1 MNLKFETRVNSA
13 SSCAVS
19 ALHPTPHLHKD
30 LEIIYVVSGKAI
42 ATVDHKR
49 YTLRTGDLFVSFP
62 NQMHYYDNLESGEYI
77 VVIFSPDIIAGQS
90 QFLQNNIPYC
100 NVIVPSKGDII
111 VTALQTLKYPP
122 EKKSVMLQAGWLNL
136 LMDSL
141 LPKLDLSPNTSS
153 NTTSLRKIM
162 NYCSEHYMEPLSLDS
177 IAKEVN
183 IDKYHISHLLNKR
196 LGMPFNTYI
205 NKLRINKACRLLEKS
220 ETRLSDLASEVGFGS
235 TRTFN
240 RAFESIMHMTP
251 SEYKASFK
259 REQ

>member
-1 MNLKFETRVNSA
+1 MNLRFETRVNSA
-13 SSCAVS
+13 SSCSVS

-30 LEIIYVVSGKAI
+30 LELVYVVEGKAI

-49 YTLRTGDLFVSFP
+49 YTLKSGDLFVSFP
-62 NQMHYYDNLESGEYI
+62 NQIHYYDNLESGEYI
-77 VVIFSPDIIAGQS
+77 VAIFSPDIIAGQS
-90 QFLQNNIPYC
+90 QFLQNSVPDC
-100 NVIVPSKGDII
+100 NVIAPMKSDII
-111 VTALQTLKYPP
+111 VTAMQTIKYPP
-122 EKKSVMLQAGWLNL
+122 EQKSIMLQAGWLNL

-141 LPKLDLSPNTSS
+141 LPKLTIVPNTSS

-177 IAKEVN
+177 ISKEVC

-205 NKLRINKACRLLEKS
+205 NKLRINRACRLLEKS
-220 ETRLSDLASEVGFGS
+220 GTKLSELANEVGFGS

-240 RAFESIMHMTP
+240 RAFENIMHMTP

-259 REQ
+259 QGQ